1 MELILLRH
9 GQIPG
14 NLERRFMGITDQPL
28 SPAGREQARQAAR
41 TLPPVD
47 HVFVSP
53 LSRCTE
59 TASLLWSDAAVTSL
73 PDLIETDFGPFE
85 GKCHAELKDDP
96 QYLAWLATFESQS
109 EFPGVE
115 SPAHCAARAV
125 KAMEEILTRS
135 TAACFSRVGVV
146 THGGILLYI
155 VQEFLGKEHDFYQF
169 MCNNCG
175 GFRLDYSPGE
185 QAFRVLEF
193 YKGF

>member
-14 NLERRFMGITDQPL
+14 NLEHRFMGITDQPL
-28 SPAGREQARQAAR
+28 SPAGRDQARQTAR

-59 TASLLWSDAAVTSL
+59 TASLLWPGAETTSL

-96 QYLAWLATFESQS
+96 QYQAWLSTFETQS

-115 SPAHCAARAV
+115 SPAHCAARACS
-125 KAMEEILTRS
+125 AMKELLSR
-135 TAACFSRVGVV
+135 AAAEHFSRVGVV

-155 VQEFLGKEHDFYQF
+155 VQEFLGREHDFYQF

-175 GFRLDYSPGE
+175 GFRLDCAPDGKTFRITDTYPG
-185 QAFRVLEF
+185 F
-193 YKGF
+193 